1 MYDWKN
7 KTKTCRKKS
16 IILWERKI
24 LISALSFANFY
35 AIHGLLVFSKWEF
48 VSAGNIGLAYADFRL
63 CYMTPDSL
71 DHGKSVW
78 TNNKRAKLHFFSLL
92 PSLYISTI
100 VSKIHVAHN
109 SYHAFTHILKCS
121 FQFRHLLAFQLS
133 FNLVFISPD
142 PWMYVVNEGEV
153 ILPHL
158 QCSHSF
164 FFICFAIISLSAL

>member
-1 MYDWKN
+1 M
-7 KTKTCRKKS
+7 
-16 IILWERKI
+16 
-24 LISALSFANFY
+24 LS
-35 AIHGLLVFSKWEF
+35 HGLLVFSKWEF
-48 VSAGNIGLAYADFRL
+48 VSAGNIGLVYAGFRL
-63 CYMTPDSL
+63 CHMTPDNL

-164 FFICFAIISLSAL
+164 FFFICFAIISLSAL